1 MNNRLVCLEGTL
13 DFSEEIRVQNINIVS
28 FSQGQHISITRDHL
42 PSGQSL
48 TEKISQQMDNAQN
61 IFNHFNLVKIDELNE
76 DNSMA
81 ETIQII
87 FNFSS
92 GSGQRLWQ
100 VSFASRIAEQEI
112 INFTSVY
119 PDEGSMQKEMGR
131 LKHCIRH
138 FAVHT
143 C

>member
-61 IFNHFNLVKIDELNE
+61 IF
-76 DNSMA
+76 
-81 ETIQII
+81 
-87 FNFSS
+87 
-92 GSGQRLWQ
+92 G
-100 VSFASRIAEQEI
+100 
-112 INFTSVY
+112 
-119 PDEGSMQKEMGR
+119 
-131 LKHCIRH
+131 
-138 FAVHT
+138 
-143 C
+143 